1 MYQHFRRTVNGTSAE
16 VYTLFMHVDNFK
28 VGSLGSNSVYT
39 SSLQGVNG
47 TFYGATMLGIAIQNG
62 AAVRP
67 SSSWPQ
73 ACLKNGSSSV
83 DRNRG
88 TMYRTTG
95 GTVAVKKTVLA
106 QNLTGSLSS
115 LRWAIGGISLF
126 LNESMTETK
135 YNSEIESEAQGVG
148 GVSHKR
154 PRTLMGYIPSSK
166 EIVLAIAVDASD
178 PGNKDKGITMY
189 DGRTIMKDLGCTM
202 GIHLDGGSSTSIRLR
217 HQPQDGPEEIVR
229 HRVTTGSQLVAAYF
243 DTTWP
248 QQRYPSQWTDIF

>member
-1 MYQHFRRTVNGTSAE
+1 MFQHFKRTVNGTSTE
-16 VYTLFMHVDNFK
+16 VYTLVMHVDNFK

-47 TFYGATMLGIAIQNG
+47 TFYGSTMLGIAVQNG

-67 SSSWPQ
+67 SSSWNL
-73 ACLKNGSSSV
+73 ACLKNGSSTV

-106 QNLTGSLSS
+106 QNLTGALSS
-115 LRWAIGGISLF
+115 LRWAIGGISL
-126 LNESMTETK
+126 LLDQTLTSAS
-135 YNSEIESEAQGVG
+135 YNSAIASEAEGVG
-148 GVSHKR
+148 GVSDKR
-154 PRTLMGYIPSSK
+154 PRTLMGYIPSSQ
-166 EIVLAIAVDASD
+166 EIVLAIAVDAAD
-178 PGNKDKGITMY
+178 PGNPNKGITMF

-217 HQPQDGPEEIVR
+217 HQPQDGAEQVVR
-229 HRVTTGSQLVAAYF
+229 HRVTTNAQLVAAYF

-248 QQRYPSQWTDIF
+248 QQRFPSPWTDL